1 MDYLTQQQEM
11 DLLKEEFRNFKI
23 EMVTRTEEQF
33 FQVKSQIAILM
44 DEIYL
49 QNKNIQEVKDSLS
62 NLSKNQNFSANG
74 SSERNSSNFVNKRS
88 RDQLKKENNLIS
100 HSKNTRKNTNNQKIC
115 GEYNQRSVTDTKYS
129 TTRSSS
135 FSDTIPLDMLNHS
148 VVKCVAKQGNGK
160 KQSSHGNSKQ
170 ISQPNF
176 PRAKICCSS
185 CRVNEKLIRQQGKKT
200 NKSLSKVK
208 YLEKKLKHCI
218 KKGSALFENFSQQL
232 LHATDIIDENS
243 FDIEQCWSE
252 TKSSRDKNLCIMLN
266 GDLINLEDE
275 ISKMNFE
282 LEALWTQSEQHNAL
296 IEQLKTKL
304 RLQIQFNRPPPDY
317 IWKQEVVEALKNVE
331 KMYDTMQMLFIERM
345 QKLEKV
351 IEHDIISRRKLKVHM
366 LRKFPIDNA
375 KGTIWKFQA
384 PTVEDTMQRG
394 SQPLVVYQT
403 KYQCITAMKE
413 YEDQSLEYS
422 LDTMQRGSQP
432 LVVYQTKYQCITA
445 MKEYEDQSLEE
456 LRHLD
461 YKKMDKQAY
470 KIMSLVNLSCLN
482 NNTATWNIIENS
494 TDCNFLNTITGTL
507 GLYRVPFSCSFD
519 TNHTHL
525 TSQAVSKPKK
535 WRKSIQRKKKR

>member
-11 DLLKEEFRNFKI
+11 DLLKEEFRKFKI

-49 QNKNIQEVKDSLS
+49 QNKNIQDVKDSLS

-88 RDQLKKENNLIS
+88 RDQLKKENLIS
-100 HSKNTRKNTNNQKIC
+100 HSKNTRTNTNNQKIC
-115 GEYNQRSVTDTKYS
+115 GEYNQHSISDTKCS
-129 TTRSSS
+129 TTQSSS
-135 FSDTIPLDMLNHS
+135 FSDTIPIDMLNHT
-148 VVKCVAKQGNGK
+148 VVKCVAKQSNGK
-160 KQSSHGNSKQ
+160 KQSPHGNSKQ

-176 PRAKICCSS
+176 PTAKICCSS
-185 CRVNEKLIRQQGKKT
+185 CRVNEKLIRQHGKKT

-208 YLEKKLKHCI
+208 CLEKKLKHCI

-232 LHATDIIDENS
+232 LHAADIIDENS

-252 TKSSRDKNLCIMLN
+252 TKSLRDKDLCIMLN
-266 GDLINLEDE
+266 GNLINLEDE

-282 LEALWTQSEQHNAL
+282 LEALWTQSEQHNTL

-384 PTVEDTMQRG
+384 PTEDTMQRS
-394 SQPLVVYQT
+394 SQPLVYQT
-403 KYQCITAMKE
+403 KYQCITAMN
-413 YEDQSLEYS
+413 
-422 LDTMQRGSQP
+422 
-432 LVVYQTKYQCITA
+432 
-445 MKEYEDQSLEE
+445 EYEDQSLEE

-494 TDCNFLNTITGTL
+494 TDCNFLTTTGTL

-525 TSQAVSKPKK
+525 TSQTISRPKK
-535 WRKSIQRKKKR
+535 WRKSIQRRKNVKKSTW